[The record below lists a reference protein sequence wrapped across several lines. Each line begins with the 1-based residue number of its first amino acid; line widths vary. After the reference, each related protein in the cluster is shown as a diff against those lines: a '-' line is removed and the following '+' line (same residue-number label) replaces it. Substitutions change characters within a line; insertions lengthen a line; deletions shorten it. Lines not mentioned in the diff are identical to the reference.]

1 MQDLQFVLPKK
12 EIYSFPSSFKQLG
25 QIHQSDSGNIQMRTE
40 AVTQLT
46 SNAIQSMLIV
56 SYPDAL
62 LERVVK
68 KSVLKE
74 TRLDIEVG
82 ETFDI
87 DFMLELLITYNF
99 ERVDFVYEPGQFSI
113 RGDIIDIYSFANANP
128 YRIEVFDNEVES
140 IRLFDPVS
148 QRSEKRSF
156 GFPFC
161 PMVNKTSQLR
171 SKSHFFRRFLVTPHF
186 GLMMWLCVWRP

>member
-1 MQDLQFVLPKK
+1 
-12 EIYSFPSSFKQLG
+12 
-25 QIHQSDSGNIQMRTE
+25 MRTE

-148 QRSEKRSF
+148 QRSEKGPSDF
-156 GFPFC
+156 HFAL
-161 PMVNKTSQLR
+161 MVNKTSQ
-171 SKSHFFRRFLVTPHF
+171 
-186 GLMMWLCVWRP
+186 

>member
-1 MQDLQFVLPKK
+1 MLQEMVSHLAGEDKGNAIHLNDVHGSSLAFIIAASYQVHKGNHIVLCRDREEAAFLMQDLQFVLPKK

-46 SNAIQSMLIV
+46 SNAIQSMLII

-74 TRLDIEVG
+74 TRLDVEVG

-99 ERVDFVYEPGQFSI
+99 ERVDFVHEPGQFSI
-113 RGDIIDIYSFANANP
+113 RLDI
-128 YRIEVFDNEVES
+128 
-140 IRLFDPVS
+140 L
-148 QRSEKRSF
+148 
-156 GFPFC
+156 
-161 PMVNKTSQLR
+161 
-171 SKSHFFRRFLVTPHF
+171 
-186 GLMMWLCVWRP
+186 